1 MISIEKNIGV
11 MEKEHESLDESQ
23 LLSLLG
29 NYIRK
34 TLLKHVLCLCEV
46 SMMIIL
52 IIQNY
57 VLTLKFTFW
66 IDDMLTSYKHPIKI
80 NINNLKYVITEVS
93 NGIQTLFE
101 FCHIVVTCWN

>member
-1 MISIEKNIGV
+1 

-57 VLTLKFTFW
+57 VLTLKFTF
-66 IDDMLTSYKHPIKI
+66 
-80 NINNLKYVITEVS
+80 
-93 NGIQTLFE
+93 
-101 FCHIVVTCWN
+101 